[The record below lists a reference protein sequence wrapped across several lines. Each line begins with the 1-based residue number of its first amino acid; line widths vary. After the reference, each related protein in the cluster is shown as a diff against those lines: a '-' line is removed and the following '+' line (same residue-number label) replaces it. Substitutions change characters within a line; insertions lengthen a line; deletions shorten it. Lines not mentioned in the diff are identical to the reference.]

1 MTERMLSRVAVQTEA
16 VGKCVAHHMP
26 VERVGLYLLC

>member
-1 MTERMLSRVAVQTEA
+1 MTERNLSRVEVQIEV
-16 VGKCVAHHMP
+16 VGKCAAHHMP